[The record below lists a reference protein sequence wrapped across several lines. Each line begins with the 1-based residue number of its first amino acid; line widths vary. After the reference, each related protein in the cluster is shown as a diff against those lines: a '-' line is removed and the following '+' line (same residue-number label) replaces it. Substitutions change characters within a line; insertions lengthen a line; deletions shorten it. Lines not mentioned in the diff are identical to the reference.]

1 LEKNKSANELSAI
14 AQQWLAATGIKTNT
28 AYTKE
33 AITTHP
39 DYPAMTAVTDFLES
53 GGMAYDAVQAD
64 ASYIHEFNYP
74 LLAHIKQ
81 PGNEYLHLVND
92 ASVWNKEK
100 SITENWSG
108 IALYGVKG
116 ATWHNE
122 ENDAAEKAAQKNKYI
137 AAAFVVAGLALF
149 IGSVFMLFRGDTSQR
164 GVTSGII
171 STNIFG
177 LLSLAGL
184 AISIA
189 PHLAQSLATRV
200 NW

>member
-1 LEKNKSANELSAI
+1 MSQNKTTTSTELSSI
-14 AQQWLAATGIKTNT
+14 ALQWLTAAGIKTN
-28 AYTKE
+28 ADYTKE

-92 ASVWNKEK
+92 ASVWDKEK

-108 IALYGVKG
+108 IALYAAKD
-116 ATWHNE
+116 ATWHTGIM
-122 ENDAAEKAAQKNKYI
+122 KKTMLQKNKQKKI
-137 AAAFVVAGLALF
+137 N
-149 IGSVFMLFRGDTSQR
+149 T
-164 GVTSGII
+164 
-171 STNIFG
+171 
-177 LLSLAGL
+177 
-184 AISIA
+184 
-189 PHLAQSLATRV
+189 
-200 NW
+200 